1 MVNIS
6 NGNILNGNILNGNIL
21 NGNISN
27 GNISNGNISN
37 ENILNANILN
47 ANILNANILNGN
59 ISNENIL
66 NANISNTNIMCKYN
80 IRNGIGYKFLYDKTL
95 IKIYDITG
103 KIRRNFNNWRTGAKR
118 RLRGT
123 CPERGGVG
131 GEKRA
136 S

>member
-6 NGNILNGNILNGNIL
+6 NGNI
-21 NGNISN
+21 S
-27 GNISNGNISN
+27 
-37 ENILNANILN
+37 NANILN
-47 ANILNANILNGN
+47 ANILDANISNVNISNANILNVN
-59 ISNENIL
+59 V
-66 NANISNTNIMCKYN
+66 SNTNIMCKYN
-80 IRNGIGYKFLYDKTL
+80 IRNGIGYKFLYDKIL

-103 KIRRNFNNWRTGAKR
+103 KICRTFNNWRTGAKR

-123 CPERGGVG
+123 CPERGGAG

>member
-6 NGNILNGNILNGNIL
+6 NGNISNGNILNENILNGNIL

-37 ENILNANILN
+37 ENILNGNIS
-47 ANILNANILNGN
+47 NGN